1 MKTNFIKQSLLIAMC
16 CTSLTALSGPAFAQD
31 AAAEAVTGEDTGE
44 IIVSARRRNESLQD
58 TPIAITAINAAQLE
72 SKGSLNI
79 GDLMGAAPNLL
90 ITNQNSGG
98 AAANLSIRGL
108 TYADVEKSQEPTV
121 GVVVDG
127 VFIGTSTGQFFDF
140 FDIDQIEVLRGPQGT
155 LFGRNT
161 IGGVINIKRTRPTGE
176 FGVKAEAS
184 YGSYGTVAG
193 RAVVNVPI
201 IGSELAA
208 KFFYFHNE
216 SDGYYRNGTT
226 GNRVGGS
233 NNDNMGASILVQP
246 EGSGFDAVLTVEKQI
261 QEFDVVNSNITRTG
275 ELFCGF
281 IPAAQCNRN
290 NTNDLYTVFGSPAVS
305 NYSAPAVTLEMNY
318 DLGGVKL
325 TSVTGYRE
333 SKENQTQDFDASTT
347 DLYYTRRQQH
357 YNQWSQEI
365 RAAGKISDSFD
376 YVVGGYFFK
385 SKFDLLQHTRLF
397 AFNTAVDPLIA
408 DTNAQSVN
416 GSTKSYAF
424 FGDFNWSF
432 ADKFRL
438 SFGGRYTSDKKTLRN
453 AFATTGVVGQ
463 GSGKFSKFTPKVGL
477 DYRPNDD
484 TMLYAS
490 WSRGYRSGGF
500 SPRAATA
507 TTANVAYQPEVVDS
521 YEIGTK
527 IDLLDRRLQINLAGF
542 VSKYNDLQ
550 QNTTIPGGPT
560 GNQTITSNAG
570 SATIKGIEAD
580 FTARPADGFRVTGS
594 IGYLDSKFKG
604 FVVGNSIGNVLSTY
618 TGTLP
623 AGAAAILALPLVAG
637 AADPRT
643 AAFTGTPTLL
653 DYSANNL
660 IYSPKITASLGADYT
675 ADVGA
680 AELIFNVGYRYI
692 SSYDQQ
698 ISLGPITGTF
708 PNATFSGTALTSV
721 TQPTTPLVVNGNDAR
736 VRSDRQ
742 GLLDASV
749 AAKFDLGGAKAKLT
763 VFGRNLADD
772 RGTTAAFT
780 VAGLWSFASA
790 REPRTYGVSLGLEF

>member
-1 MKTNFIKQSLLIAMC
+1 MKTNSIKHALIVALGSSSLIG
-16 CTSLTALSGPAFAQD
+16 LSAPAFAQEAPAEG
-31 AAAEAVTGEDTGE
+31 AATDDSAE
-44 IIVSARRRNESLQD
+44 IIVSARRRTESLQD

-72 SKGSLNI
+72 AKGTVNI

-98 AAANLSIRGL
+98 AAANLAIRGL

-176 FGVKAEAS
+176 FGVKAEATF
-184 YGSYGTVAG
+184 GSYGNRAG
-193 RAVVNVPI
+193 RAVVNMPI
-201 IGSELAA
+201 IGSEFAA

-216 SDGYYRNGTT
+216 SDGYYRQGIT
-226 GNRVGGS
+226 GKRVGGS
-233 NNDNMGASILVQP
+233 NNENFGASFLVKP
-246 EGSGFDAVLTVEKQI
+246 EDSGFDAVFTVEKQK
-261 QEFDVVNSNITRTG
+261 QQFDVVNSSITRTG

-281 IPAAQCNRN
+281 TPANQCNRN
-290 NTNDLYTVFGSPAVS
+290 NTSDLYTVFTSPGVS
-305 NYSAPAVTLEMNY
+305 NYSAPALTLEMNY

-325 TSVTGYRE
+325 TSVSGYRR
-333 SKENQTQDFDASTT
+333 SRENQTQDFDASST
-347 DLYYTRRQQH
+347 DLYYTRRQQN
-357 YNQWSQEI
+357 YRQLSQEL
-365 RAAGKISDSFD
+365 RAAGKISDAFD
-376 YVVGGYFFK
+376 YVVGAYLFS
-385 SKFDLLQHTRLF
+385 SKYQLLQHTRLF
-397 AFNTAVDPLIA
+397 AFNTAIDPIQA
-408 DTNAQSVN
+408 DPNSQLVN
-416 GSTKSYAF
+416 GDTKSYAF
-424 FGDFNWSF
+424 FGDFNWAF

-438 SFGGRYTSDKKTLRN
+438 SFGGRYTHDKKTLRN
-453 AFATTGVVGQ
+453 AFATSGLVGQ
-463 GSGKFSKFTPKVGL
+463 GSGKFSKFTPKVGV

-484 TMLYAS
+484 TMIYAS

-507 TTANVAYQPEVVDS
+507 ITANVAYQPEVVDS
-521 YEIGTK
+521 YEVGTK
-527 IDLLDRRLQINLAGF
+527 LDLLDRRLQFNVAAF
-542 VSKYNDLQ
+542 YSKYNDLQ

-580 FTARPADGFRVTGS
+580 FTARPADGLRFTGS

-604 FVVGNSIGNVLSTY
+604 FVVGN
-618 TGTLP
+618 TL
-623 AGAAAILALPLVAG
+623 AGAI
-637 AADPRT
+637 RN
-643 AAFTGTPTLL
+643 F

-675 ADVGA
+675 VPTSFGSVIAN
-680 AELIFNVGYRYI
+680 IGYRYI
-692 SSYDQQ
+692 DSYDQQ
-698 ISLGPITGTF
+698 ISLGALTIPASATGT
-708 PNATFSGTALTSV
+708 V
-721 TQPTTPLVVNGNDAR
+721 IVNGNDPR

-742 GLLDASV
+742 GLLDASIS
-749 AAKFDLGGAKAKLT
+749 AKFDLGGAKAKLT

-790 REPRTYGVSLGLEF
+790 REPRTYGASLGFEF

>member
-1 MKTNFIKQSLLIAMC
+1 MKTNLIKQSLLIAMC
-16 CTSLTALSGPAFAQD
+16 CTSLTALSAPAFAQD
-31 AAAEAVTGEDTGE
+31 TAAEAVTSEDSGE

-98 AAANLSIRGL
+98 AAANLAIRGL

-176 FGVKAEAS
+176 SGLKAEVS
-184 YGSYGTVAG
+184 YGSFGTLAA
-193 RAVVNVPI
+193 RTVVNVPI

-216 SDGYYRNGTT
+216 SNGYYRNGTT
-226 GNRVGGS
+226 GNRAGGS

-261 QEFDVVNSNITRTG
+261 QKFDVVNSNITNSS

-281 IPAAQCNRN
+281 ITPAECNRN
-290 NTNDLYTVFGSPAVS
+290 NTNDLYTVFGSPGVS

-333 SKENQTQDFDASTT
+333 SSENQTQDFDASTT

-376 YVVGGYFFK
+376 YVVGAYYFK

-397 AFNTAVDPLIA
+397 AFNTAIDPLVA
-408 DTNAQSVN
+408 DTNPQLVN
-416 GSTKSYAF
+416 GRTKSYAF

-438 SFGGRYTSDKKTLRN
+438 SFGGRYTSDKKQLSN
-453 AFATTGVVGQ
+453 AFGGVPVGQ
-463 GSGKFSKFTPKVGL
+463 GSGKFSKFTPKVGI

-484 TMLYAS
+484 TMIYAS

-507 TTANVAYQPEVVDS
+507 TTASVAYQPEVVDS
-521 YEIGTK
+521 YEVGTK
-527 IDLLDRRLQINLAGF
+527 LDLLDRRLQVNLAGF
-542 VSKYNDLQ
+542 WSKYNDLQ

-580 FTARPADGFRVTGS
+580 FTARPAEGLRLTGS
-594 IGYLDSKFKG
+594 LGYLKSHFKG
-604 FVVGNSIGNVLSTY
+604 FIVGN
-618 TGTLP
+618 TL
-623 AGAAAILALPLVAG
+623 AGAI
-637 AADPRT
+637 RN
-643 AAFTGTPTLL
+643 F
-653 DYSANNL
+653 DYSNNNM

-675 ADVGA
+675 VETSFGSV
-680 AELIFNVGYRYI
+680 ITNVGYRFI
-692 SSYDQQ
+692 DRYDQQ
-698 ISLGPITGTF
+698 ISLGQLTVPVSPTGT
-708 PNATFSGTALTSV
+708 V
-721 TQPTTPLVVNGNDAR
+721 VVNGNDPR

>member
-1 MKTNFIKQSLLIAMC
+1 VNISLCRKSLIAALGT
-16 CTSLTALSGPAFAQD
+16 TSLFGLAVPTFAQN
-31 AAAEAVTGEDTGE
+31 APAESAITDDSPE

-72 SKGSLNI
+72 SKGSVNI

-98 AAANLSIRGL
+98 AAANLAIRGL

-176 FGVKAEAS
+176 FGLKAEATF
-184 YGSYGTVAG
+184 GSYGNRAG

-201 IGSELAA
+201 IGSEFAA
-208 KFFYFHNE
+208 KVFYFHNE
-216 SDGYYRNGTT
+216 SDGYYRQGIT
-226 GNRVGGS
+226 GKRVGGS
-233 NNDNMGASILVQP
+233 NNENFGVSFLVKP
-246 EGSGFDAVLTVEKQI
+246 EDSGFDAVFTVEKQK
-261 QEFDVVNSNITRTG
+261 QRFDVVNSNITQTG

-281 IPAAQCNRN
+281 IPANECNRN
-290 NTNDLYTVFGSPAVS
+290 NTSDLYTVFNSPGVS
-305 NYSAPAVTLEMNY
+305 NYSAPALTLEMNY

-325 TSVTGYRE
+325 TSVSGYRR
-333 SKENQTQDFDASTT
+333 SSENQTQDFDASTT
-347 DLYYTRRQQH
+347 DLYYTRRQQN
-357 YNQWSQEI
+357 YKQLSQEL
-365 RAAGKISDSFD
+365 RAAGKISDTFD
-376 YVVGGYFFK
+376 YVVGAYLFS
-385 SKFDLLQHTRLF
+385 SKYDLLQYTRLF
-397 AFNTAVDPLIA
+397 AFNTAIDPIQA
-408 DTNAQSVN
+408 DANPQSVN
-416 GSTKSYAF
+416 GNTKSYAF

-438 SFGGRYTSDKKTLRN
+438 SFGGRYTHDKKKLRN
-453 AFATTGVVGQ
+453 AFATTGLVGQ
-463 GSGKFSKFTPKVGL
+463 GSGSFSKFTPKVGV

-484 TMLYAS
+484 TMIYAS

-507 TTANVAYQPEVVDS
+507 ITANVAYQPEVVDS
-521 YEIGTK
+521 YEVGTK
-527 IDLLDRRLQINLAGF
+527 LDLLDRRLQFNVAAF
-542 VSKYNDLQ
+542 YSKYNDLQ

-580 FTARPADGFRVTGS
+580 FTARPAEGFRFTGS
-594 IGYLDSKFKG
+594 IGYLDAKFKG
-604 FVVGNSIGNVLSTY
+604 FVVGN
-618 TGTLP
+618 TL
-623 AGAAAILALPLVAG
+623 AGAI
-637 AADPRT
+637 RN
-643 AAFTGTPTLL
+643 F

-675 ADVGA
+675 VPTSFGSVIAN
-680 AELIFNVGYRYI
+680 IGYRYI
-692 SSYDQQ
+692 GAYDQQ
-698 ISLGPITGTF
+698 ISLGALTVPASATGT
-708 PNATFSGTALTSV
+708 V
-721 TQPTTPLVVNGNDAR
+721 IVNGNDPR

-742 GLLDASV
+742 GLLDASLS
-749 AAKFDLGGAKAKLT
+749 AKFDISGAKAKFT

-790 REPRTYGVSLGLEF
+790 REPRTYGASLGFEF